1 MNPLQ
6 KKDMTTQLIITAL
19 LIGLAAGMLS
29 GLVGVGGGIIMVPA
43 LVFFMN
49 YTQHQAQGTSL
60 AVLTFP
66 VVIFGT
72 LTYYY
77 QCQKAGTPIDFK
89 IVGLIAGG
97 FVIGAYAGGKIAV
110 VIDQNLMKKIFA
122 VIIFYSG
129 FKILGWDMAIIK
141 WVKGLFRISPFFTFC
156 FWHSFSLL
164 FFKNQV

>member
-1 MNPLQ
+1 VNSNQ
-6 KKDMTTQLIITAL
+6 KHIMTTQLIITTL

-60 AVLTFP
+60 AVLTLP
-66 VVIFGT
+66 VVILGA

-77 QCQKAGTPIDFK
+77 HGQKNGAPIDLRV
-89 IVGLIAGG
+89 VGFICCG
-97 FVIGAYAGGKIAV
+97 FVAGAYLGGKIAI
-110 VIDQNLMKKIFA
+110 VINQDLLKKIFA

-129 FKILGWDMAIIK
+129 FKILGWDMAIYK
-141 WVKGLFRISPFFTFC
+141 WVKEIF
-156 FWHSFSLL
+156 
-164 FFKNQV
+164 